1 MTRSIA
7 LTGMMGSGK
16 TTVADLV
23 AARIGRALVDTD
35 TQVETA
41 AGRSINEIFATDGE
55 SRFRELERG
64 QVAEA
69 CTRSDVVIA
78 LGGGA
83 VLDDGNVETLRRRAW
98 IVLLDVPVE
107 VLAERVADATD
118 RPLLHAGAALT
129 DIWEER
135 ETRYRSTADATVDAT
150 APPPEVAMA
159 VLAAAVA
166 ASDVLSD
173 AERAALP

>member
-23 AARIGRALVDTD
+23 AARIGREVIDTD
-35 TQVETA
+35 LEVEAET
-41 AGRSINEIFATDGE
+41 GRSISDIFEEDGE
-55 SRFRELERG
+55 SRFRELERDS
-64 QVAEA
+64 VVEA
-69 CTRSDVVIA
+69 CTRRDVVIA

-83 VLDDGNVETLRRRAW
+83 VLDEGNVEALHESAW
-98 IVLLDVPVE
+98 IVLLEAPVE
-107 VLAERVADATD
+107 VLGDRVADARG
-118 RPLLHAGAALT
+118 RPLLQTGAELAP
-129 DIWEER
+129 IWEQR
-135 ETRYRSTADATVDAT
+135 EERYRSTADATVDAT

-166 ASDVLSD
+166 AGDVLSD
-173 AERAALP
+173 TERAALR